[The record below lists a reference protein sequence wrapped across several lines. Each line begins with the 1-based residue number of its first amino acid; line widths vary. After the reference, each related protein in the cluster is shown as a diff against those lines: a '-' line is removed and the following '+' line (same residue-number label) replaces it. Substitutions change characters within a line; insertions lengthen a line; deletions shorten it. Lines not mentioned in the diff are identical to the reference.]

1 MSRELENLGWK
12 AFKKG
17 FFTQWQE
24 LCLKEKMKDPHQD
37 TYSYYRKAYKKLN
50 KKLKV
55 QKQY

>member
-24 LCLKEKMKDPHQD
+24 LCLKEKIKNPNQD
-37 TYSYYRKAYKKLN
+37 NFYHYHKAYKKLN

-55 QKQY
+55 QKQN